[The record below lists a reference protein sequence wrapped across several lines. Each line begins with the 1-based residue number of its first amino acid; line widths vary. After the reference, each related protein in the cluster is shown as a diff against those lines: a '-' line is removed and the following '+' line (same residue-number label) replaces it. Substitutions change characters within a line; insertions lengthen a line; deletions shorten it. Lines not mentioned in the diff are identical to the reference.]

1 MANFTINFTISNEG
15 DARPT
20 PIYRVGIVTGTVGT
34 PLYANTSFD
43 QDILLIERK
52 STTDGYVDEF
62 YGIVKAG
69 DFAAFQRGG
78 PAEGQVLYR
87 AHAWTLVFYN
97 LETMQE
103 SLALMR
109 AQVKDLAEDVRILSK
124 FEAQRTETYIS
135 PAF

>member
-20 PIYRVGIVTGTVGT
+20 PIYRVDVVTGTVGN

-43 QDILLIERK
+43 QDILLVERK
-52 STTDGYVDEF
+52 STADGYIDEF
-62 YGIVKAG
+62 YGIVKAA
-69 DFAAFQRGG
+69 DFAGFQKGS
-78 PAEGQVLYR
+78 PAEGQALYR

-97 LETMQE
+97 LDTMRE
-103 SLALMR
+103 SLDLMR
-109 AQVKDLAEDVRILSK
+109 AQVKDLAEDVRILAK
-124 FEAQRTETYIS
+124 FEARRTETYIS